1 MNKSILIVLS
11 FIVFFT
17 SCTEEFTGY
26 EINGQIKGL
35 ENQELILQFLK
46 QNEVIEVDTVMTD
59 TEGKFIMKGHVVEK
73 GFYRISSGEKGWI
86 FLLEDGVNPSIN
98 IDANNT
104 DLSNIE
110 ITNYAAGEQLQK
122 SITFLNEKNK
132 PIYEMQYK
140 LQAMFQDTMV
150 SMQEKMAAQQEFMQL
165 KTQNGE
171 EVKSKIDELISE
183 FPFSS
188 VYLLPLVDDIEFV
201 KGLMPKFD
209 SLIPN
214 SIYVKNIKDALLQ
227 IEQQQEQQNQLEAQK
242 QTQIQQDAN
251 TENKQVAKEIIM
263 NNPEGKAM
271 KLSSL
276 KGKVVLVDFWAS
288 WCRPCRAANPGV
300 VKIYH
305 KYKTKGFDV
314 FSVSLD
320 KDADRWKQAIKQ
332 DGLIWNSHVSDLK
345 YWQNAAAKSWGV
357 NSIPATFLLDK
368 QGNIVARN
376 LKGAALEAKIK
387 ELL

>member
-35 ENQELILQFLK
+35 ESQELILQFLK

-242 QTQIQQDAN
+242 QTQIQQDVN

>member
-35 ENQELILQFLK
+35 ESQELILQFLK